1 MLDKYNEDSPNHEF
15 EGRLDA
21 LFRGDDEKSADVLVG
36 DHPDNY
42 PLIELKSIILSLDW
56 EISDEIVADFLIHTA
71 NLIEHYSND
80 KTILMLLNI
89 LKALGKYIQANRSQ
103 SHPDCFRMLRS
114 TFSTLDHVIQT
125 KDISSAE
132 KNKLL
137 KTQLEQYKKLRQQ
150 IVDMQSSKLTDNKR
164 SSLPLGKTNP
174 VEGGQN
180 HHVQLDADRNG
191 IVALRCEL
199 SELKREIRQLFRSEF
214 KILREELIK
223 SLNLGDT

>member
-1 MLDKYNEDSPNHEF
+1 MLDKYNEDSQNHEV

-56 EISDEIVADFLIHTA
+56 EISDEIVTDFLIHTA

-80 KTILMLLNI
+80 KAILMLLNI
-89 LKALGKYIQANRSQ
+89 LRALGKYIQANRSQ

-125 KDISSAE
+125 KDISPAE
-132 KNKLL
+132 KNDLL
-137 KTQLEQYKKLRQQ
+137 KTQVEQYKKLRQQ
-150 IVDMQSSKLTDNKR
+150 IVDMKSSMFTDKKQPNLTLKE
-164 SSLPLGKTNP
+164 TN
-174 VEGGQN
+174 VIESKKNNYSQIGT
-180 HHVQLDADRNG
+180 DRNG
-191 IVALRCEL
+191 IIALQLEL
-199 SELKREIRQLFRSEF
+199 RELKREIKQFFRSEF
-214 KILREELIK
+214 KILREELK
-223 SLNLGDT
+223 QSLNLGGT